1 MRRIY
6 FLSLFLLPLFML
18 SINAEE
24 LDVSGDWELE
34 IETPRGKM
42 IRLTKFVQEGEKL
55 AVTMKGIRREGA
67 GRDLM
72 RERQRPMMGSQGRG
86 PQGEV
91 KAKGSVKGDEI
102 EWTVSR
108 DTPRGKM
115 TTTYKGKISGD
126 TMFGEVQFGN
136 FGSFKWKVTRKKE
149 EE

>member
-6 FLSLFLLPLFML
+6 LLSLFLLPLFML
-18 SINAEE
+18 SLNAEE

-42 IRLTKFVQEGEKL
+42 TRLAKFTQEGEKL
-55 AVTMKGIRREGA
+55 TVIMKGIRREAA
-67 GRDLM
+67 GRDSM
-72 RERQRPMMGSQGRG
+72 RERQRPMMGGKGRG

-102 EWTVSR
+102 EWSVTR

-115 TTTYKGKISGD
+115 TTTYKGKVSGD
-126 TMFGEVQFGN
+126 TMSGEVQFGN
-136 FGSFKWKVTRKKE
+136 FGSFKWKAARKE